1 MKRLFYIAISF
12 IAAAILV
19 NQLYKLNSKVQEF
32 EDSVS
37 TQEYQYA
44 SYTYT
49 DVEEEESTLV
59 LYDLPLAD
67 EVQSEII
74 SECNNVGVDPEIIF
88 SMIGVESGFHADAIG
103 DGGDSFGLMQIQPKW
118 QAGRMEKLN
127 VTNLFDP
134 VQNSKVGID
143 LMAELL
149 SYNKGTEWALTAYNA
164 GISNANKIG
173 CNSYAEK
180 VMNYS
185 LRPEPVK

>member
-1 MKRLFYIAISF
+1 MKRFFCIVVPI
-12 IAAAILV
+12 IAAAIMV
-19 NQLYKLNSKVQEF
+19 NELYKLNVRVQEF
-32 EDSVS
+32 ENSVS
-37 TQEYQYA
+37 IPQESQDDSCEDA
-44 SYTYT
+44 
-49 DVEEEESTLV
+49 EEQNALV

-74 SECNNVGVDPEIIF
+74 RECTNAEVDPEIIF
-88 SMIGVESGFHADAIG
+88 SMMGVESGFNADAIG
-103 DGGDSFGLMQIQPKW
+103 DGGDSYGLMQIQPKW
-118 QAGRMEKLN
+118 QSGRMEKLN

-149 SYNKGTEWALTAYNA
+149 SYNRGIEWALTAYNA

-180 VMNYS
+180 VMEYS
-185 LRPEPVK
+185 LYPEPVK